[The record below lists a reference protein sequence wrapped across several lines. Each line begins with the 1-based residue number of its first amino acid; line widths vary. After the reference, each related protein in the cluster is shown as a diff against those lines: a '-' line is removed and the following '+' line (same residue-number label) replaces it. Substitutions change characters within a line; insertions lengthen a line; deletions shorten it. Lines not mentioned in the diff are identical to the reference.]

1 MKYGRSG
8 H

>member
-1 MKYGRSG
+1 MRYGRSG